1 MAIDR
6 WRIKVE
12 EIIVKL
18 ESLRAQLNDVERKLN
33 KAKGIS
39 WKEFRDLVG
48 RRSYLIKLI
57 HDLENRANDFYKGN
71 LVLTKENITFGGVA
85 ELTK

>member
-39 WKEFRDLVG
+39 WEEFRDLVG

>member
-6 WRIKVE
+6 WKIKVE
-12 EIIVKL
+12 GIRVKL

-33 KAKGIS
+33 KAKGMP
-39 WKEFRDLVG
+39 WEEFRDLVD

-57 HDLENRANDFYKGN
+57 HDLENRANDYYKGN
-71 LVLTKENITFGGVA
+71 LVLTKGNITFGGVA